1 MSNVIIR
8 SKLLKGIGSIA
19 LIAFLI
25 YFLLNSTTLIHK
37 STDTFMVENGTLSY
51 EEETE
56 GYIIRDETI
65 LKGNNYSNGLSQ
77 IVTEGTR
84 VSKDESV
91 FRYYSNKE
99 EEINKQ
105 INELDKQIDE
115 AMKNNSEILDTF
127 FSTDITNLEN
137 EIKESLNNIDGEN
150 SISTI
155 NEYTKKINSYIIK
168 KSEIAGEYSP
178 AGSYIKTLFEQRNE
192 LNKELTTNSENIT
205 APFAGVISYRVDGLE
220 EVLGYN
226 NQDFGYLSSELLNG
240 FELNVGTAIPESKES
255 GKIVNNYEC
264 YIACPMNTENSEV
277 AEVGDKVYLRLP
289 NSNTV
294 RAEIVRINEEGN
306 SRVIIF
312 KITDCV
318 EELIEYRKISLDIVW
333 WSYSGWKVSNSA
345 LIERDDLTYI
355 KRIKAGVEQEILV
368 KVLRQNETFS
378 IVENYSDEELLE
390 LGFSVDEI
398 QNFNKIKLY
407 DEIKI
412 FKE

>member
-150 SISTI
+150 SIITI

-355 KRIKAGVEQEILV
+355 KRIKAGDR
-368 KVLRQNETFS
+368 K
-378 IVENYSDEELLE
+378 
-390 LGFSVDEI
+390 SVV
-398 QNFNKIKLY
+398 
-407 DEIKI
+407 
-412 FKE
+412 

>member
-1 MSNVIIR
+1 VSNVIIR

-51 EEETE
+51 EE
-56 GYIIRDETI
+56 ETI

-264 YIACPMNTENSEV
+264 Y
-277 AEVGDKVYLRLP
+277 R
-289 NSNTV
+289 
-294 RAEIVRINEEGN
+294 R
-306 SRVIIF
+306 
-312 KITDCV
+312 
-318 EELIEYRKISLDIVW
+318 
-333 WSYSGWKVSNSA
+333 
-345 LIERDDLTYI
+345 
-355 KRIKAGVEQEILV
+355 
-368 KVLRQNETFS
+368 
-378 IVENYSDEELLE
+378 
-390 LGFSVDEI
+390 
-398 QNFNKIKLY
+398 
-407 DEIKI
+407 
-412 FKE
+412 